1 MAQPSTPGFIKGCV
15 IIPLIVVLVLVL
27 VIVGGGLIVLNMT
40 PADLG
45 IADMELF
52 EGETLASLGLADV
65 KLKEIPKFLNEL
77 MNPDESKILENQ
89 FNATEEQGKAEEN
102 IANSSVAKKEN
113 GDIDYSSIVTDKIIY
128 PTKQNIEYKDT
139 TLAYIFNQMVADGS
153 ESSDEAV
160 EFLQELNASISEVS
174 IKEDGTLRIVAYIEL
189 ASLTDDLKSALDEAG
204 VGSFVK
210 IPDKVYLVSYSGLTI
225 DAEGN
230 LVTQSKSLKINDS
243 DSPISTAIMKVLA
256 KKANEVASEEG
267 QQVDTSEAVVNG
279 KIGEAFVAVVSNLGK
294 PVEVKAGG
302 IVVETYTE

>member
-1 MAQPSTPGFIKGCV
+1 MVES
-15 IIPLIVVLVLVL
+15 
-27 VIVGGGLIVLNMT
+27 VG
-40 PADLG
+40 DR
-45 IADMELF
+45 
-52 EGETLASLGLADV
+52 
-65 KLKEIPKFLNEL
+65 
-77 MNPDESKILENQ
+77 
-89 FNATEEQGKAEEN
+89 
-102 IANSSVAKKEN
+102 
-113 GDIDYSSIVTDKIIY
+113 
-128 PTKQNIEYKDT
+128 
-139 TLAYIFNQMVADGS
+139 
-153 ESSDEAV
+153 
-160 EFLQELNASISEVS
+160 
-174 IKEDGTLRIVAYIEL
+174 LRIVAYIEL